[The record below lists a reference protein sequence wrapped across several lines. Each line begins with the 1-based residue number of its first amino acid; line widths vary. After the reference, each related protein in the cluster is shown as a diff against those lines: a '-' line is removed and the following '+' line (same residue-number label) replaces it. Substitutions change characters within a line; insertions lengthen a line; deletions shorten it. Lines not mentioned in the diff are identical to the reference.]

1 MLPPCKLGH
10 WGWILRGS
18 EAVLA
23 GANNVTRFASPL
35 TFSTAM
41 SSTQPLIRTKRTLM
55 GQRFCLFRF
64 VFLPEISQ
72 DHGSSFTVTIGF
84 GRPLTDHVPFG
95 SWHGGD
101 RHLFVDFWTEFS
113 PFRVENALLNS
124 LLFLIDW
131 LNKRKE
137 DERNYNSQSIKQLSK
152 E

>member
-10 WGWILRGS
+10 CGWILRGS

-23 GANNVTRFASPL
+23 GVNNVTRLASPL

-41 SSTQPLIRTKRTLM
+41 SSTQPLFRIKNVNGSKIL
-55 GQRFCLFRF
+55 LFRF
-64 VFLPEISQ
+64 IFFSPEISQ

-101 RHLFVDFWTEFS
+101 RHLFVDFWTEFT

-124 LLFLIDW
+124 LLFLIW